1 MKRHNIGRISAF
13 IVLLNVIFALIYLA
27 DKNGIS
33 LQNRTETEVEEVV
46 QANMQIT
53 MDETVDGE
61 YITMLENIISDKKYS
76 NEELAAVKAYS
87 WYLTDNINNLNN
99 SNSNYTISDDEIVIY
114 AANDNFVNYVNDVL
128 SHIITA

>member
-1 MKRHNIGRISAF
+1 MRRHNIGRISAF
-13 IVLLNVIFALIYLA
+13 IIFLNIIFGLIYLA
-27 DKNGIS
+27 DKNGVS
-33 LQNRTETEVEEVV
+33 LQNSTETTEVEEVV
-46 QANMQIT
+46 QADMQIT

-99 SNSNYTISDDEIVIY
+99 SNYTISDEIVIY
-114 AANDNFVNYVNDVL
+114 AADDNFVNYVNDVL

>member
-1 MKRHNIGRISAF
+1 MRKHNIGRISVVIIF
-13 IVLLNVIFALIYLA
+13 LNIIFVLIYLA
-27 DKNGIS
+27 DKNGVS
-33 LQNRTETEVEEVV
+33 LQNSTETTEVEEVV
-46 QANMQIT
+46 QADMQIT

-87 WYLTDNINNLNN
+87 WYLTDNINN
-99 SNSNYTISDDEIVIY
+99 SSNYIISDDEIVIY
-114 AANDNFVNYVNDVL
+114 AADDNFVTYVNDVL

>member
-1 MKRHNIGRISAF
+1 MRRHNIGRISAF
-13 IVLLNVIFALIYLA
+13 IIFLNIIFCLIYLA
-27 DKNGIS
+27 DKNGVS
-33 LQNRTETEVEEVV
+33 LQNSTETTEVEEVV
-46 QANMQIT
+46 QADMQIT

-87 WYLTDNINNLNN
+87 WYLTDNINN
-99 SNSNYTISDDEIVIY
+99 SSNYIISDDEIVIY
-114 AANDNFVNYVNDVL
+114 AADDNFVNYVNDVL

>member
-1 MKRHNIGRISAF
+1 MRRHNIGRISAF
-13 IVLLNVIFALIYLA
+13 IIFLNIIFGLIYLA
-27 DKNGIS
+27 DKNGVS
-33 LQNRTETEVEEVV
+33 LQNSTETTEVEEVV
-46 QANMQIT
+46 QADMQIT

-99 SNSNYTISDDEIVIY
+99 SNYAISNDEIVIY
-114 AANDNFVNYVNDVL
+114 AADDNFVNYVNDVL

>member
-13 IVLLNVIFALIYLA
+13 IIFLNIIFVLIYLA

-46 QANMQIT
+46 QADMQIT

-76 NEELAAVKAYS
+76 NEELATVKAYS

-99 SNSNYTISDDEIVIY
+99 SNYTISDDEIVIY
-114 AANDNFVNYVNDVL
+114 AADDNFVNYVNDVL

>member
-1 MKRHNIGRISAF
+1 MRKHNIGRISAF
-13 IVLLNVIFALIYLA
+13 IIFLNIIFALIYLA
-27 DKNGIS
+27 DKNGVS
-33 LQNRTETEVEEVV
+33 LQNSTETTEVEEVV
-46 QANMQIT
+46 QADMQIT

-87 WYLTDNINNLNN
+87 WYLTDNINN
-99 SNSNYTISDDEIVIY
+99 SSNYIISDDEIVIY
-114 AANDNFVNYVNDVL
+114 AADDNFVNYVNDVL

>member
-1 MKRHNIGRISAF
+1 MRKHNIGRISAF
-13 IVLLNVIFALIYLA
+13 IIFLNIIFGLIYLA
-27 DKNGIS
+27 DKNGVS
-33 LQNRTETEVEEVV
+33 LQNSTETTEVEEVV
-46 QANMQIT
+46 QADMQIT

-87 WYLTDNINNLNN
+87 WYLTDNINN
-99 SNSNYTISDDEIVIY
+99 SSNYIISDDEIVIY
-114 AANDNFVNYVNDVL
+114 AADDNFVNYVNDVL

>member
-1 MKRHNIGRISAF
+1 MKKHNIGRISAF
-13 IVLLNVIFALIYLA
+13 IVLLNIIFALIYLA

-46 QANMQIT
+46 QSDMQIT

-99 SNSNYTISDDEIVIY
+99 SNYTISDDEIVIY
-114 AANDNFVNYVNDVL
+114 AADDNFVNYVNDVL